1 MTYTVA
7 VVGTGP
13 DPENPTVEGFA
24 MGYRH
29 AESFGNNADCEVV
42 ACADIVPENAE
53 AFGRTFDLPDE
64 HVFEDYEAMLAAVE
78 PDIVTVAVPPAVHE
92 DVVVDCARS
101 GVVSAIH
108 AEKPMAH
115 TWGSAR
121 RMADA
126 CWRRDVQLTFNRQ
139 RRFGKPFRE
148 AKRLIDDGEI
158 GELRRV
164 ETTWSD
170 LYDTGAHTI
179 DLTGMFAGEAE
190 PEWVIA
196 QIDYREEDVRF
207 GMHQENQ
214 AWALWEYETGVQGV
228 ISGGKGS
235 DFADAAHAIRG
246 TDGEIRIDSDTG
258 NMLEIRRAGDEEWE
272 AIDVDGEDL
281 HGANAEGREYGSEYI
296 DRAAAEVVDALREGR
311 ESELGAKNGLKTAE
325 IIFGAYE
332 SARKRGRVDFPLDAE
347 DNAFEALVEAGELEY
362 VPDGAA
368 DETDD

>member
-29 AESFGNNADCEVV
+29 AESFENDDRCEVV
-42 ACADIVPENAE
+42 ACADIVPEHAE

-64 HVFEDYEAMLAAVE
+64 NVFEEYEAMLDAVE
-78 PDIVTVAVPPAVHE
+78 PDIVTVAVPPAIHE

-148 AKRLIDDGEI
+148 AKRLVDGGEI
-158 GELRRV
+158 GELRRI

-228 ISGGKGS
+228 ISGGEGS
-235 DFADAAHAIRG
+235 DFADAAHVIRG
-246 TDGEIRIDSDTG
+246 TEGEIRIDSDTG
-258 NMLEIRRAGDEEWE
+258 NMLEIRRAGDGSWQ

-281 HGANAEGREYGSEYI
+281 HGANAEGRQYGSEYI
-296 DRAAAEVVDALREGR
+296 DRAATEVVDALAEDR

-347 DNAFEALVEAGELEY
+347 DNAFADLVERGELEY
-362 VPDGAA
+362 VPESDDGDAA
-368 DETDD
+368 E

>member
-1 MTYTVA
+1 MSYDVA
-7 VVGTGP
+7 VIGTGP

-29 AESFGNNADCEVV
+29 AESFTNQEQCEVV

-53 AFGRTFDLPDE
+53 AFARTFELPE
-64 HVFEDYEAMLAAVE
+64 GNAFEDYEEMLAAVE
-78 PDIVTVAVPPAVHE
+78 PDIVTVAVPPNVHE
-92 DVVVDCARS
+92 DIVVDCARS
-101 GVVSAIH
+101 GVVDAIH
-108 AEKPMAH
+108 CEKPMAH
-115 TWGSAR
+115 TWGSAQ
-121 RMADA
+121 RMTQA

-148 AKRLIDDGEI
+148 ARRLIDEGAI
-158 GELRRV
+158 GDLQRV

-196 QIDYREEDVRF
+196 QIDYRDEDVRF

-228 ISGGKGS
+228 ISGGKG
-235 DFADAAHAIRG
+235 DGFADAAHVIRG
-246 TDGEIRIDSDTG
+246 SDGEIRIDSETG
-258 NMLEIRRAGDEEWE
+258 NMLEVRRAGSGEWE
-272 AIDVDGEDL
+272 AIDVEGEDL
-281 HGANAEGREYGSEYI
+281 HGANADERMYGSEYI
-296 DRAAAEVVDALREGR
+296 DRAADEVVAALEENR

-325 IIFGAYE
+325 VIFAAYE
-332 SARKRGRVDFPLDAE
+332 SARRRGRVDLPLEAE
-347 DNAFEALVEAGELEY
+347 DNAFAALVEAGELGY
-362 VPDGAA
+362 RPDEAGTGE
-368 DETDD
+368 D

>member
-1 MTYTVA
+1 MTYEVA
-7 VVGTGP
+7 VIGTGP
-13 DPENPTVEGFA
+13 DPENPTTEGFA

-29 AESFGNNADCEVV
+29 AESFENNDRCEVV

-78 PDIVTVAVPPAVHE
+78 PDIVTVAVPPMIHE

-101 GVVSAIH
+101 GVVEAIH

-115 TWGSAR
+115 TWGSAQ
-121 RMADA
+121 RMAQA

-148 AKRLIDDGEI
+148 SRRLIDEGAI
-158 GELRRV
+158 GDLRRV

-228 ISGGKGS
+228 ISGGPGS
-235 DFADAAHAIRG
+235 GFADAAHVLRG
-246 TDGEIRIDSDTG
+246 TDGEIRIDSETG
-258 NMLEIRRAGDEEWE
+258 NMLEIRRAGDAEWE
-272 AIDVDGEDL
+272 AIGVDGETL
-281 HGANAEGREYGSEYI
+281 HGTAADGDRYGSEYI
-296 DRAAAEVVDALREGR
+296 DRAAAEVLAALREGR
-311 ESELGAKNGLKTAE
+311 ESELDAKNGLKTAE

-347 DNAFEALVEAGELEY
+347 DNAFEALVAAGELAYQPGEN
-362 VPDGAA
+362 G
-368 DETDD
+368 ESDD

>member
-1 MTYTVA
+1 MTYEVA
-7 VVGTGP
+7 VIGTGP

-29 AESFGNNADCEVV
+29 AESFENQARCEVV

-53 AFGRTFDLPDE
+53 AFGRTFGLADE
-64 HVFEDYEAMLAAVE
+64 NVFEDYEAMLTAVE
-78 PDIVTVAVPPAVHE
+78 PDIVTVAVPPQVHE

-115 TWGSAR
+115 TWGSAQ
-121 RMADA
+121 RMAQA

-148 AKRLIDDGEI
+148 AKRLVDEGAI
-158 GELRRV
+158 GALQRV

-179 DLTGMFAGEAE
+179 DLTGMFADEAE

-214 AWALWEYETGVQGV
+214 ALALWEYENGVQGV
-228 ISGGKGS
+228 ISGGEGS
-235 DFADAAHAIRG
+235 GFADAAHVLRG
-246 TDGEIRIDSDTG
+246 TEGEIRIDSDSG
-258 NMLEIRRAGDEEWE
+258 NMLEVRRGDGWE
-272 AIDVDGEDL
+272 AVDVDGENIHTAD
-281 HGANAEGREYGSEYI
+281 ADDREYGSEYI
-296 DRAAAEVVDALREGR
+296 DRAADEVVDALQQGR

-332 SARKRGRVDFPLDAE
+332 SARKRGRVDFPLEAE
-347 DNAFEALVEAGELEY
+347 DNAFESLVEAGELEFQ
-362 VPDGAA
+362 PDDGE
-368 DETDD
+368 D

>member
-1 MTYTVA
+1 MTYDVA

-29 AESFGNNADCEVV
+29 AESFENQDSCEVV

-53 AFGRTFDLPDE
+53 AFGAAFGLPDE
-64 HVFEDYEAMLAAVE
+64 NVFEDYESMLAAVE
-78 PDIVTVAVPPAVHE
+78 PDIVTVAVPPQIHE
-92 DVVVDCARS
+92 DIVVDCTRS

-115 TWGSAR
+115 TWGSAQ
-121 RMADA
+121 RMAQA

-148 AKRLIDDGEI
+148 AKRLVDEGEI
-158 GELRRV
+158 GALQRV
-164 ETTWSD
+164 ETTWGD

-196 QIDYREEDVRF
+196 QIDYREEDIRF

-214 AWALWEYETGVQGV
+214 AWALWEYENGVQGV
-228 ISGGKGS
+228 ISDGEGS
-235 DFADAAHAIRG
+235 SFADAAHVLRG
-246 TDGEIRIDSDTG
+246 TEGEIRIDSDSG
-258 NMLEIRRAGDEEWE
+258 NMLEVRHGGEWD
-272 AIDVDGEDL
+272 AVDVDGENI
-281 HGANAEGREYGSEYI
+281 HNAAVNDREYGSEYI
-296 DRAAAEVVDALREGR
+296 DRAADEVVGALQQGR
-311 ESELGAKNGLKTAE
+311 KSELGAKNGLKTAE

-332 SARKRGRVDFPLDAE
+332 SVRKRGRVDFPLKAE
-347 DNAFEALVEAGELEY
+347 NNALEALVDDGELEFQ
-362 VPDGAA
+362 PDGGE
-368 DETDD
+368 D

>member
-1 MTYTVA
+1 MTETVA
-7 VVGTGP
+7 VIGTGP

-29 AESFGNNADCEVV
+29 AESFGNQPDCEVV
-42 ACADIVPENAE
+42 ACADIVPENGQ
-53 AFGRTFDLPDE
+53 AFARTFDLPDE
-64 HVFEDYEAMLAAVE
+64 HVFEDYEAMLDAVE
-78 PDIVTVAVPPAVHE
+78 PDIVTVAVPPQIHE

-115 TWGSAR
+115 TWGSAQ
-121 RMADA
+121 RMAQA

-148 AKRLIDDGEI
+148 ARRLIDDGEI
-158 GELRRV
+158 GNLQRV

-170 LYDTGAHTI
+170 LYDTGAHTV

-190 PEWVIA
+190 PAWVIA

-228 ISGGKGS
+228 ISGGTGS
-235 DFADAAHAIRG
+235 GFADAAHVIRG
-246 TDGEIRIDSDTG
+246 TDGEIRIDSETG
-258 NMLEIRRAGDEEWE
+258 NMLEIRRAGDADWQGL
-272 AIDVDGEDL
+272 DVDGEDL
-281 HGANAEGREYGSEYI
+281 HGANAGGRQYGSEYI

-311 ESELGAKNGLKTAE
+311 ESELGARNGLKTAE

-332 SARKRGRVDFPLDAE
+332 SARKRGRVDFPLEAE
-347 DNAFEALVEAGELEY
+347 DNAFEALVAGGDLE
-362 VPDGAA
+362 VDPA
-368 DETDD
+368 ENDD